1 MVARR
6 EKGNHRGLPLQ
17 FKITKYA
24 LHKYNQKEK
33 AMLKKVFTYYIILV
47 TVLLYAANG
56 HALEVRINKDKLSL
70 HADQVPL
77 QTILQRMSD
86 LGIAVRIDPKLNPE
100 ISASFENRNIQE
112 GLEVILKPFS
122 HVLMWESGEAASRKI
137 FKLAEIQVF
146 RTGRKELMRTLD
158 KRHGLAVAKNSKN
171 GSLFVR
177 DEILLRLS
185 PGMNISDL
193 KSLLAQIRGTITD
206 RNAAVGIYKISVP
219 ENTDVPA
226 LSDLITKYS
235 RIAEA
240 EPNYAYSISI
250 PRGLVPSDLGDVNIP
265 APDGKAP
272 IAVLDTG
279 LIPDSVPEDFVLS
292 SLDALNPEAPISDSQ
307 GHGTQMALIAAGVV
321 RPHGVSLQEGEKEES
336 YMPVIPIRAF
346 DENGVTSNF
355 GIMRSIDF
363 AMENGARVMSLSW
376 GSETKSDFLE
386 DAFDYADS
394 KGLIIVGA
402 AGNKPTGNAFY
413 PAAYE
418 SVIGVGAL
426 APDGT
431 SWENSNYG
439 DFVTLSAPGFAT
451 LPVGYDGD
459 PGAYAGTSIA
469 TAFVAN
475 RIAEY
480 LSENPGA
487 TKQDVSNALNDLF

>member
-1 MVARR
+1 
-6 EKGNHRGLPLQ
+6 
-17 FKITKYA
+17 
-24 LHKYNQKEK
+24 
-33 AMLKKVFTYYIILV
+33 MLKKIVTDYIILL
-47 TVLLYAANG
+47 TVLLCAANG
-56 HALEVRINKDKLSL
+56 HALEVRINKDKFSL

-77 QTILQRMSD
+77 QTILQHMSD
-86 LGIAVRIDPKLNPE
+86 AGIRVRIDPKLNPN
-100 ISASFENRNIQE
+100 ISASFENRKIQE
-112 GLEVILKPFS
+112 GLETILRPFS
-122 HVLMWESGEAASRKI
+122 HVLMWESGKAASRQT

-146 RTGRKELMRTLD
+146 RPGRKELMQPLE
-158 KRHGLAVAKNSKN
+158 KRSGLSVAKNAEN

-177 DEILLRLS
+177 DELLLKLR

-193 KSLLAQIRGTITD
+193 KALLSQIRGTIIGK
-206 RNAAVGIYKISVP
+206 NAATGIYKIRVP
-219 ENTDVPA
+219 GNTDVPT

-235 RIAEA
+235 RIAKA
-240 EPNYAYSISI
+240 EPNYAYPISI
-250 PRGLVPSDLGDVNIP
+250 PRSLIPSDLGNISIP
-265 APDGKAP
+265 APNGKAP
-272 IAVLDTG
+272 IAILDTG

-292 SLDALNPEAPISDSQ
+292 ALDALNPEAPISDSQ

-321 RPHGVSLQEGEKEES
+321 RPHGVSPQQGQEKGS
-336 YMPVIPIRAF
+336 YTPVIPIRAF
-346 DENGVTSNF
+346 DENGITSDF

-363 AMENGARVMSLSW
+363 AMKNGARVMSLSW

-386 DAFDYADS
+386 DAFDYADA

-402 AGNKPTGNAFY
+402 AGNEPTGKAFY

-431 SWENSNYG
+431 PWENSNYG
-439 DFVTLSAPGFAT
+439 NFVTLSAPGFAT

-480 LSENPGA
+480 LSENPEA
-487 TKQDVSNALNDLF
+487 TKQDVANVLRNDFH